1 MAGETDLAKLLRTL
15 RPVLHPGVY
24 VFVSLKP
31 GERQP
36 RGMAPIMTFRERE
49 GWTIVVREDEAR
61 SAGLGGEFRCRM
73 ISLEVHSSL
82 AAVGLVAAI
91 AARLAKSSI
100 AVNIVSAYYH
110 DHFFVPADRGEEA
123 LAILNSL
130 SGGDA

>member
-1 MAGETDLAKLLRTL
+1 MAGETALAKLLRTL
-15 RPVLHPGVY
+15 RPELHPGVY
-24 VFVSLKP
+24 VFATVKP
-31 GERQP
+31 DESQP
-36 RGMAPIMTFRERE
+36 PGISPVMTFRERE
-49 GWTIVVREDEAR
+49 GLTMIVLKDEAD
-61 SAGLGGEFRCRM
+61 SANLEGEFRCRM

-91 AARLAKSSI
+91 AARFAKSGI
-100 AVNIVSAYYH
+100 AVNVVSAYYH